1 MVRRLSPLP
10 SPFLRFKKATFLQR
24 KSCSG
29 YENRGCWK
37 AGALSTR
44 LASAGSL
51 PRCPQG
57 PCPPCV
63 AIVQAQLRAPARPAA
78 ACRRRERRRA
88 RSAPAEPWAR
98 RAFLRLSPGWS
109 PRCVCRASSVSV
121 TRGPGALTHLADSIL
136 FPHPPPSPRPSHP
149 CQPVPLRSTQLAHWP
164 PPACPV
170 SINTRSLS
178 QELGEAHRGASDL
191 AGGIP
196 STLLDPLWL

>member
-29 YENRGCWK
+29 YENPGCWK

-136 FPHPPPSPRPSHP
+136 FPHPPPASLPSLPAGSPPLYSACSLATSSMPCFHKYEVPKPGAQGGTPRCIRPGGRHP
-149 CQPVPLRSTQLAHWP
+149 FDP
-164 PPACPV
+164 P
-170 SINTRSLS
+170 
-178 QELGEAHRGASDL
+178 
-191 AGGIP
+191 
-196 STLLDPLWL
+196 